1 MYTCISM
8 KDWRDLHVGMLAS
21 EAFLGQKQS
30 HSSYM
35 ARGAYTSN
43 FGCPRTHL
51 LSRLTLNNE
60 SK

>member
-21 EAFLGQKQS
+21 EAILGQKQS

-35 ARGAYTSN
+35 ARGALH
-43 FGCPRTHL
+43 PILAVHVRTYYPG
-51 LSRLTLNNE
+51 
-60 SK
+60 